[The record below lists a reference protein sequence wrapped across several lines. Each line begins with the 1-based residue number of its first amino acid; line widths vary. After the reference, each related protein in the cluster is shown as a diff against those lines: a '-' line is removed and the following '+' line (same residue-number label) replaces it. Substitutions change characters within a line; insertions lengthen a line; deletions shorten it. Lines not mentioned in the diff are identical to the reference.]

1 MEAACSKCQL
11 PRLGSRA
18 SPTPSP
24 PTTWPGVRAWDKGG
38 HTLTSVDNDVLR
50 QVPHIHEG
58 LAAHATLVGEDIIM
72 VADMIGQ
79 LAGLDESA
87 RPEGRA
93 FALNRPG

>member
-1 MEAACSKCQL
+1 MEAACSLQL

-24 PTTWPGVRAWDKGG
+24 PTIWPGVRAWDKGG

-58 LAAHATLVGEDIIM
+58 FAAYATLVGADIIM

-87 RPEGRA
+87 GPEGRA